1 MTDASVMPG
10 GVDGHKINII
20 TWNVRGSGGQIKHSR
35 VFSHLKYLSADI
47 AFLQET
53 HLRTV
58 DHTRLR
64 KPWVGQVFHSNFNSK
79 SRGTAILIHK
89 RIKFVPDHVYSD
101 TGGRYIIVSGIL
113 YQTPVLLVSV
123 YAPNWDSPDFMT
135 TLFSH
140 LPSLD
145 THHLLLGG
153 DFNCVV
159 DPSLDR
165 SQQQQ

>member
-20 TWNVRGSGGQIKHSR
+20 TWNVQGLGGQIKRSR

-64 KPWVGQVFHSNFNSK
+64 KPWV
-79 SRGTAILIHK
+79 
-89 RIKFVPDHVYSD
+89 
-101 TGGRYIIVSGIL
+101 
-113 YQTPVLLVSV
+113 
-123 YAPNWDSPDFMT
+123 
-135 TLFSH
+135 
-140 LPSLD
+140 
-145 THHLLLGG
+145 
-153 DFNCVV
+153 
-159 DPSLDR
+159 DR
-165 SQQQQ
+165 CFIPISTVNPEAQPF